1 MYQVMH
7 SCLQESTVKEKTT
20 EFEMIR
26 HIRSSINAWIYY
38 FSEKNNYSFIETSAL
53 DSTNV
58 TEAFNNLLVGKY
70 LILFLGFEIF
80 SDA

>member
-1 MYQVMH
+1 MY
-7 SCLQESTVKEKTT
+7 
-20 EFEMIR
+20 
-26 HIRSSINAWIYY
+26 AWIYI

-70 LILFLGFEIF
+70 LMSNGM
-80 SDA
+80 

>member
-1 MYQVMH
+1 MYQVIH
-7 SCLQESTVKEKTT
+7 SCLQESPVKGKTT

-26 HIRSSINAWIYY
+26 NIRSSIYTWMYY
-38 FSEKNNYSFIETSAL
+38 ISEKNNYSFIETSAL

-70 LILFLGFEIF
+70 HLISNNVAF
-80 SDA
+80 